1 MVLNDSEMDRL
12 MEEAWYGGRSGCQEM
27 DEAKC
32 VTSAATFH
40 WLWFTAEANHRI
52 YGLSHGTRSC
62 CPPTT
67 FQYRVESRQSTRVT
81 SACDEGG
88 GGEIMGRWKAQGE
101 NKYRSVLCPYRH
113 SFSVE
118 WVAATKE
125 KKAVMCGKPFKHTQ
139 IMARKLL
146 LLQSSPATTTWW
158 GWWYK
163 RNIRWRH
170 RRRSVERR

>member
-1 MVLNDSEMDRL
+1 MIRGPV
-12 MEEAWYGGRSGCQEM
+12 GCQEM

-81 SACDEGG
+81 SMHE
-88 GGEIMGRWKAQGE
+88 R
-101 NKYRSVLCPYRH
+101 V
-113 SFSVE
+113 
-118 WVAATKE
+118 TKE
-125 KKAVMCGKPFKHTQ
+125 EAVRLWGDERHKGRINIVLFCAHTVIHSAESQ
-139 IMARKLL
+139 W
-146 LLQSSPATTTWW
+146 Q
-158 GWWYK
+158 
-163 RNIRWRH
+163 
-170 RRRSVERR
+170 RRRRRRR